1 MNEAKQLRGT
11 GRTSSPICV
20 GSRPTESDVRRRI
33 IAEAEADIEQA
44 RRILKQQ
51 SSEVANR
58 FFAELEEALERMMEQ
73 PSSFPPLETL
83 ETGLADPASHAAK
96 VSLHCCV
103 QDS

>member
-1 MNEAKQLRGT
+1 M
-11 GRTSSPICV
+11 
-20 GSRPTESDVRRRI
+20 RRRV

-44 RRILKQQ
+44 RRFLNQQ

-83 ETGLADPASHAAK
+83 ETDLPIRRVMLRKFPYIVVFKIRDEEVVVLAVPHHSR
-96 VSLHCCV
+96 SLESWIDR
-103 QDS
+103 QS